1 MNSFEYLY
9 KNKNMDKN
17 INSKSTPNQMRVFMK
32 RIREGKFE
40 TTEIG
45 TPKKDLSMRDML
57 KITRSINEDVM
68 ADTEKKEEPVS
79 KKTIYD
85 EEDVKERFINYF
97 KDADLTISAKFVP
110 LEVYDSWVF
119 WGGEIDGVMAF
130 IYSVTPEE
138 STSVYEIKPL
148 EDFSPDAPKNELIA
162 KLIETYY
169 QTFKEYWRDNMIQK

>member
-1 MNSFEYLY
+1 
-9 KNKNMDKN
+9 MDNN

-40 TTEIG
+40 VMETS

-57 KITRSINEDVM
+57 KITRKLNEENTVD
-68 ADTEKKEEPVS
+68 DTKKVVEPVS

-85 EEDVKERFINYF
+85 EEEEKNKFISYF

-110 LEVYDSWVF
+110 LEVYDNWVF
-119 WGGEIDGVMAF
+119 WGGEVDGVMAF
-130 IYSVTPEE
+130 VYSVTPDE
-138 STSVYEIKPL
+138 STSVYEIEPL

-169 QTFKEYWRDNMIQK
+169 DIFKEYWRDNMIQK